1 MRHALFLCI
10 ALTLTALGLSPLGL
24 SAPARAQSLPD
35 WDYTSVNDF
44 AGLLTNDD
52 TMVIDQALIAL
63 HDATGV
69 EGTVVTLNEQAS
81 HGGPSGMEDFATR
94 LFNYWGVGD
103 NRRNDG
109 FMLLVL
115 KDDREA
121 RIELGAGYPTSF
133 DRVAGQIMDQIM
145 VPAFRNGDYSGGLR
159 SGTLAVIEKIARPQ
173 AAGQPAQM
181 LSTPAQQRSRA
192 QSDSSGSSDFFS
204 IFFIFLPFGMF
215 ILVFSLIIRRGRT
228 RPPGQASSAYY
239 MDENGSLQRNPDYRE
254 SSYGSLHSSG
264 SSRWSSGS
272 SSSSSSSSS
281 SGGFGGGSSRG
292 GGASGRW

>member
-1 MRHALFLCI
+1 MKHAAFLCI
-10 ALTLTALGLSPLGL
+10 ALILTALGLGALGL

-63 HDATGV
+63 HDETGV
-69 EGTVVTLNEQAS
+69 EGTVVTLNERAS
-81 HGGPSGMEDFATR
+81 HGGTSGLENFATR

-103 NRRNDG
+103 KRRNDG

-121 RIELGAGYPTSF
+121 RIELGAGYPPSF

-159 SGTLAVIEKIARPQ
+159 AGTLAVIEKIARPQ
-173 AAGQPAQM
+173 VAGQPAQM
-181 LSTPAQQRSRA
+181 LSIPEQQRSRA
-192 QSDSSGSSDFFS
+192 ESGSSDSPGFFA
-204 IFFIFLPFGMF
+204 IFLSLLPFG
-215 ILVFSLIIRRGRT
+215 VFVLIFFLLTRRIRN
-228 RPPGQASSAYY
+228 RPAGQASSAYY
-239 MDENGSLQRNPDYRE
+239 MDEDGSLQRNPDYRE
-254 SSYGSLHSSG
+254 NSYS
-264 SSRWSSGS
+264 SSRSSWS

-281 SGGFGGGSSRG
+281 SGGFGGGSSGG